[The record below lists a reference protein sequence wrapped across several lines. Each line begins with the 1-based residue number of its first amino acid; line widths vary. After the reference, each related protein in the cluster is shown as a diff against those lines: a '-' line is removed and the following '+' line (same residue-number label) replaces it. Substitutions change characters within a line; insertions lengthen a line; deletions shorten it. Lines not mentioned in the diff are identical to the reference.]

1 MGSGA
6 LPIQGGRNTVA
17 APLDHQHCSGS
28 PEQYSLR
35 DRRLRRHGLV
45 ATRGTLS
52 GIGWSILLTRHPK
65 KPLRYHNMGPAKQTE
80 SKLTTSRRRR

>member
-17 APLDHQHCSGS
+17 APLDHQHCGGS
-28 PEQYSLR
+28 SEQYSLR
-35 DRRLRRHGLV
+35 DRQLRRHGLV
-45 ATRGTLS
+45 ATRGALS